1 MPLDPHE
8 VNSLYLSGT
17 VRIPHSPPTTGD
29 IYLIRHIIPGT
40 DVKQD
45 FLRVVHEV
53 HDGLRFTYLLRLK
66 DVRAVKLT
74 SDIRRAAAHQ
84 VLGVQAR
91 RRRVQGRAPRLRSL
105 GDQASQDSALR
116 VS

>member
-17 VRIPHSPPTTGD
+17 VRIPHSPPMTGD

-40 DVKQD
+40 QVKQD

-53 HDGLRFTYLLRLK
+53 HDGLRFTYLLRVK

-74 SDIRRAAAHQ
+74 ATSEVRPLIKTR
-84 VLGVQAR
+84 LQAR
-91 RRRVQGRAPRLRSL
+91 RRCVQGLGPRLRSL
-105 GDQASQDSALR
+105 VGRCSQDSALR
-116 VS
+116 IS